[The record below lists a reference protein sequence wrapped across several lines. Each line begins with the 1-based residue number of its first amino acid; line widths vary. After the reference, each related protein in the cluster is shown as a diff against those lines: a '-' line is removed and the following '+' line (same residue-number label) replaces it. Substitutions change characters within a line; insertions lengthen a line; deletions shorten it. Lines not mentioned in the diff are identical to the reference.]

1 MSKLLLVEDD
11 QSIVSSLSDYLGNE
25 GFKIENA
32 PGQKE
37 AIEKLDSD
45 QYDIALV
52 DIQLS
57 NGNGFSVCSA
67 IKERGT
73 MPVIFL
79 TASDDEYSVVAGLDM
94 GADDYI
100 SKPFRPR
107 ELLSRINSV
116 LRITKNTQNI
126 ISYLDL
132 VVDTNQ
138 ATVSKNGKEILL
150 SAMEYKLL
158 LVFLRNKGIVL
169 SRRRLLELL
178 WDTTGEFIN
187 DNTLTVYMKR
197 LRDKI
202 ETNPQ
207 EPEIIITFVGLAIRW
222 VDMDFIRNKE
232 VKRQIVVSSILI
244 LFWGGIGIIVDS
256 KAVWIVLSAIIS
268 SSAVSLFFTYQ
279 RYKKIAD
286 FVCILIGCYMEMKKF
301 LLGSFKKVSYL
312 FYMMKY
318 PR

>member
-25 GFKIENA
+25 GFKIENG

-116 LRITKNTQNI
+116 LRRTKNTQNI

-207 EPEIIITFVGLAIRW
+207 EPEIIITVRGLGYKVG
-222 VDMDFIRNKE
+222 
-232 VKRQIVVSSILI
+232 
-244 LFWGGIGIIVDS
+244 
-256 KAVWIVLSAIIS
+256 
-268 SSAVSLFFTYQ
+268 
-279 RYKKIAD
+279 
-286 FVCILIGCYMEMKKF
+286 
-301 LLGSFKKVSYL
+301 
-312 FYMMKY
+312 
-318 PR
+318 

>member
-1 MSKLLLVEDD
+1 MMSKLLLVEDD

-25 GFKIENA
+25 GFKIESDY
-32 PGQKE
+32 GQKE

-45 QYDIALV
+45 QYDLALV

-116 LRITKNTQNI
+116 LRRTKNTQNI
-126 ISYLDL
+126 ISYHDL

-138 ATVSKNGKEILL
+138 ATVTKNGKEILL

-207 EPEIIITFVGLAIRW
+207 EPEIIITVRGLGYKVG
-222 VDMDFIRNKE
+222 
-232 VKRQIVVSSILI
+232 
-244 LFWGGIGIIVDS
+244 
-256 KAVWIVLSAIIS
+256 
-268 SSAVSLFFTYQ
+268 
-279 RYKKIAD
+279 
-286 FVCILIGCYMEMKKF
+286 
-301 LLGSFKKVSYL
+301 
-312 FYMMKY
+312 
-318 PR
+318 

>member
-32 PGQKE
+32 SGQKE

-116 LRITKNTQNI
+116 LRRTKNTQNI

-132 VVDTNQ
+132 VVDTNK

-207 EPEIIITFVGLAIRW
+207 EPEIIITVRGLGYKVG
-222 VDMDFIRNKE
+222 
-232 VKRQIVVSSILI
+232 
-244 LFWGGIGIIVDS
+244 
-256 KAVWIVLSAIIS
+256 
-268 SSAVSLFFTYQ
+268 
-279 RYKKIAD
+279 
-286 FVCILIGCYMEMKKF
+286 
-301 LLGSFKKVSYL
+301 
-312 FYMMKY
+312 
-318 PR
+318 